1 VERAHQGMA
10 EDDEPGRKPDLRSP
24 AILAAIGVVATL
36 VLASVV
42 VMALL
47 QTGDAKA
54 ISGNAAVIGVL
65 LALGGVFTTQLV
77 NSALEDRRA
86 REAHDIEAT
95 RAQETRRIETMRAEV
110 SALRRYFEHMGKLLA
125 DPDRPLHRTMLGDDA
140 RTEARAHTLLI
151 LQYIEDP
158 VRKRNLVEF
167 LHQSRLIHS
176 ELPVVDLRGANLDE
190 ADLSHAHLSHANLSH
205 ASLHEADLNLAILN
219 HANLS
224 QAFPIEAN
232 LSYAVLRKTNL
243 SGAALHEAN
252 LCGAHLEGADLRD
265 ARGVTEEELE
275 KQAENLEGTI
285 MPDGS
290 KHP

>member
-1 VERAHQGMA
+1 MA

-42 VMALL
+42 VVALL

-54 ISGNAAVIGVL
+54 ISENAAVIGAL

-86 REAHDIEAT
+86 REARDIEAT
-95 RAQETRRIETMRAEV
+95 RAQETRRIETTRAEV
-110 SALRRYFEHMGKLLA
+110 SALRTYFEHMGKLLA

-151 LQYIEDP
+151 LQDIDDP

-176 ELPVVDLRGANLDE
+176 ELPVVDLRGANLEE
-190 ADLSHAHLSHANLSH
+190 ADLSHANLSH

-252 LCGAHLEGADLRD
+252 LRGAHLEGADLRD
-265 ARGVTEEELE
+265 ARGVTEEDLE

>member
-1 VERAHQGMA
+1 M
-10 EDDEPGRKPDLRSP
+10 
-24 AILAAIGVVATL
+24 T
-36 VLASVV
+36 
-42 VMALL
+42 LL

-54 ISGNAAVIGVL
+54 VSENAAVIGAL

-86 REAHDIEAT
+86 REARDIEAT

-110 SALRRYFEHMGKLLA
+110 SALRTYFEHMGRLLA
-125 DPDRPLHRTMLGDDA
+125 DPDHPLHRTMLGDDA
-140 RTEARAHTLLI
+140 RTLARANTLLI
-151 LQYIEDP
+151 LQSIDDP

-176 ELPVVDLRGANLDE
+176 ELPVVDLHGANLGE
-190 ADLSHAHLSHANLSH
+190 ADLSHANLSH
-205 ASLHEADLNLAILN
+205 ANLRGADLY
-219 HANLS
+219 
-224 QAFPIEAN
+224 EAN
-232 LSYAVLRKTNL
+232 LR
-243 SGAALHEAN
+243 
-252 LCGAHLEGADLRD
+252 GAHLEGADLRD

>member
-54 ISGNAAVIGVL
+54 ISENAAVIGAL

-125 DPDRPLHRTMLGDDA
+125 DPDRTLHRTMLGDDA

-190 ADLSHAHLSHANLSH
+190 ADLSHANLSH

-252 LCGAHLEGADLRD
+252 LRGAHLEGADLRD

>member
-1 VERAHQGMA
+1 MERAHQGMA

-54 ISGNAAVIGVL
+54 ISENAAVIGAL

-110 SALRRYFEHMGKLLA
+110 SALRTYFEHMGKLLA
-125 DPDRPLHRTMLGDDA
+125 DPDRPLHRTMLGDTA

-151 LQYIEDP
+151 LQDIDDP

-190 ADLSHAHLSHANLSH
+190 ADLSHADLSHAL
-205 ASLHEADLNLAILN
+205 
-219 HANLS
+219 
-224 QAFPIEAN
+224 PIEAN

-243 SGAALHEAN
+243 RGAALHEAN
-252 LCGAHLEGADLRD
+252 LRGAHLEGADLRD

>member
-1 VERAHQGMA
+1 
-10 EDDEPGRKPDLRSP
+10 LT
-24 AILAAIGVVATL
+24 AIGVVATL

-42 VMALL
+42 VVALL

-54 ISGNAAVIGVL
+54 ISENAAVIGTL

-86 REAHDIEAT
+86 REARDIEAS

-110 SALRRYFEHMGKLLA
+110 SALRTYFEHMGKLLA

-151 LQYIEDP
+151 LQDIDDP

-176 ELPVVDLRGANLDE
+176 ELPVVDLRGANLDKADLSHANLSHANLRG

-243 SGAALHEAN
+243 SGADLHEAN
-252 LCGAHLEGADLRD
+252 LRGAHLEGADLRD

>member
-1 VERAHQGMA
+1 MA

-24 AILAAIGVVATL
+24 AILAAIGIVATL
-36 VLASVV
+36 LLASVV

-54 ISGNAAVIGVL
+54 ISENAAVIGAL

-110 SALRRYFEHMGKLLA
+110 SALRTYFEHMGKLLA
-125 DPDRPLHRTMLGDDA
+125 DPDRPLHHTMLGDAA

-151 LQYIEDP
+151 LQGIDDP

-176 ELPVVDLRGANLDE
+176 ELPVVDLRGANLHE
-190 ADLSHAHLSHANLSH
+190 ADLSHANLSH
-205 ASLHEADLNLAILN
+205 ANLS

-224 QAFPIEAN
+224 HALPIEAN

-243 SGAALHEAN
+243 SGAALHDAN
-252 LCGAHLEGADLRD
+252 LRGAHLEGADLRD

>member
-24 AILAAIGVVATL
+24 AILAAIGIVATL
-36 VLASVV
+36 LLASVV

-54 ISGNAAVIGVL
+54 ISENAAVIGAL

-86 REAHDIEAT
+86 REARDIEAA
-95 RAQETRRIETMRAEV
+95 RARETHRLETMRAEV
-110 SALRRYFEHMGKLLA
+110 SALRTYFEHMGKLLA
-125 DPDRPLHRTMLGDDA
+125 DPDRPLHHTMLGDAA

-151 LQYIEDP
+151 LQGIDDP

-176 ELPVVDLRGANLDE
+176 ELPVVDLRGANLHE
-190 ADLSHAHLSHANLSH
+190 ADLSHANLRGVDLSHANLSH
-205 ASLHEADLNLAILN
+205 A
-219 HANLS
+219 NLS
-224 QAFPIEAN
+224 HALPIEAN

-243 SGAALHEAN
+243 SGAALHDAN
-252 LCGAHLEGADLRD
+252 LRGAHLEGADLRD
-265 ARGVTEEELE
+265 APGVTEEELE